1 MINKIILKHWHALAT
16 DEELNGKFKFPP
28 LISFK
33 RMLLHLDSS
42 LSNQAAHFLSRLTP
56 GWLPCANCAQCNDM
70 SGSNYFYPPHKGMG
84 YKTHHGLTF
93 YTDFIFHFKCLCELP
108 HVDSPESL
116 KEKFP
121 PKLQLAWDVSDKENT
136 LTSYSVFPTK
146 QIYTFNSDID
156 TFF

>member
-1 MINKIILKHWHALAT
+1 
-16 DEELNGKFKFPP
+16 
-28 LISFK
+28 
-33 RMLLHLDSS
+33 
-42 LSNQAAHFLSRLTP
+42 
-56 GWLPCANCAQCNDM
+56 
-70 SGSNYFYPPHKGMG
+70 MG